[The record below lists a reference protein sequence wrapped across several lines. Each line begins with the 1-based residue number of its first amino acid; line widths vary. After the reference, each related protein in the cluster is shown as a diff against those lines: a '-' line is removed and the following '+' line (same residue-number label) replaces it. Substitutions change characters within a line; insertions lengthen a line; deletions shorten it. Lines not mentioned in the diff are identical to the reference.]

1 MSSRG
6 FEDRQLHALGC
17 LAHRH
22 HGAVAREPAARD
34 VGEERLEH
42 LPELAAVAE
51 GVGGA
56 ADGLEP
62 HGPVRRA
69 GGARDGVG
77 HDVAELEG
85 AERIGCVAFHGS
97 RSLPDVEERRA

>member
-1 MSSRG
+1 M
-6 FEDRQLHALGC
+6 
-17 LAHRH
+17 
-22 HGAVAREPAARD
+22 
-34 VGEERLEH
+34 
-42 LPELAAVAE
+42 
-51 GVGGA
+51 GGA

-97 RSLPDVEERRA
+97 RSLPDIEERRA